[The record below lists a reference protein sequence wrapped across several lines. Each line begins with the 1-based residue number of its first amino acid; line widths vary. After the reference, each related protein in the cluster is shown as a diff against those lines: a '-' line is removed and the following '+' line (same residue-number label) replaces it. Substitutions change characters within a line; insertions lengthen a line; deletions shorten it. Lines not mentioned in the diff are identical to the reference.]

1 MAAGS
6 RKDGELVLE
15 DEGAPLDDVVDGEE
29 ALECH
34 GGVAGA
40 VEAVH
45 EGLDDGG
52 GGGA

>member
-1 MAAGS
+1 MATGS
-6 RKDGELVLE
+6 WKDGELVLE
-15 DEGAPLDDVVDGEE
+15 DERPPLDDMVDGEE

-34 GGVAGA
+34 GGVACA

-45 EGLDDGG
+45 EGLDNGG